1 VTIPL
6 KPGVTY
12 GPVRS
17 RRLGS
22 SLGINLWPGVVKVC
36 SFNCVYCQYGKT
48 TTADAARCGGGVL
61 TVSDVVA
68 AVEGALET
76 LAEAPSWLTFSGNGE
91 PTLHP
96 QFSAIVDAIVEL
108 RDRELPEA
116 RTAVLS
122 CSTELVRPEVRASL
136 QRLDAR
142 IMKLDVG
149 SEALLRSFNRP
160 IARVT
165 LQTLTRGLAELE
177 DVTIQTMLAAGSGGN
192 ADAAA
197 VEDWIA
203 RVLALRP
210 RAVQL
215 YSLDRPHAS
224 RALEVVDHHTLEAL
238 AARLRGLGIDASA
251 F

>member
-108 RDRELPEA
+108 
-116 RTAVLS
+116 
-122 CSTELVRPEVRASL
+122 LVRPEVRASL